1 MRFRGWNLGIA
12 IVGAASVAQGAP
24 VPWSQSPP
32 GGLTP
37 AQVPQFVAV
46 TFDDGYGLED
56 GGSGGVNFI
65 VDFMSAR
72 KNPGSDN
79 AGTFDGTPVRT
90 TFYLSSSNGADA
102 ANRAAWTRAFKDG
115 HEAADH
121 TINHSNG
128 GTLDAGGTP
137 PGRFAVNKWVGEI
150 KGCRDALCG
159 GGANIGASA
168 VDIVGFRTP
177 FLGYNDNTFGAL
189 AQLGFTYDS
198 TFPSC
203 FADDEDGKSC
213 SWPHTLDGPS
223 KDAETLVKK
232 AGAEAIKS
240 HPGLW
245 EVPVSTVFV
254 PPELRAKI
262 PAKMPYPSLWEPA
275 TGKLGGLDWT
285 VLMDAKLTPDEM
297 ATVLKYTLDQHLAG
311 NRAPFVFCAHTFMYS
326 YSNPS
331 SNPDTPSAAVRDSRW
346 KALTAFIT
354 YALSKPQ
361 VRMRPVKDI
370 VAWMAKPVALAG
382 STTAPDGGVPGE
394 DARAT
399 ELDGGALDPSPPKVD
414 AGSGADAAIQGGR
427 GGSAGARA
435 GSGGGGGSGG
445 AGGDEGEGGN
455 PGAGRTAMKSGDC
468 AIGGVE
474 AASGGMALVLVALA
488 LLLWRRQQR

>member
-1 MRFRGWNLGIA
+1 MG
-12 IVGAASVAQGAP
+12 VARAAP
-24 VPWSQSPP
+24 VAWSQSPP

-46 TFDDGYGLED
+46 TFDDGYGLEN

-72 KNPGSDN
+72 KNSGGGN

-102 ANRAAWTRAFKDG
+102 ANRAAWTKAFKDG

-121 TINHSNG
+121 TINHPNG

-137 PGRFAVNKWVGEI
+137 PGRFAITKWVSEI
-150 KGCRDALCG
+150 KGCRDALTG
-159 GGANIGASA
+159 GGGITATAA
-168 VDIVGFRTP
+168 DIVGFRTP

-189 AQLGFTYDS
+189 AQLGFSYDS
-198 TFPSC
+198 TFPNC
-203 FADDEDGKSC
+203 FGDGEDGGSC
-213 SWPHTLDGPS
+213 SWPHTLDAAS
-223 KDAETLVKK
+223 KDAETLTRK

-240 HPGLW
+240 HPGLM

-254 PPELRAKI
+254 PAELRAKI

-297 ATVLKYTLDQHLAG
+297 TTVLEHTLDLHLAG

-326 YSNPS
+326 YSSPG
-331 SNPDTPSAAVRDSRW
+331 SNPDTPSVAVRDARW
-346 KALTAFIT
+346 KALTAFLT
-354 YALSKPQ
+354 YALSKPE

-370 VAWMAKPVALAG
+370 VAWMQKPVALNGA
-382 STTAPDGGVPGE
+382 AP
-394 DARAT
+394 A
-399 ELDGGALDPSPPKVD
+399 VD
-414 AGSGADAAIQGGR
+414 AGGTPQSDAAATDGGKTTADAAGAEGGSSGADSGAG
-427 GGSAGARA
+427 GGSSARA
-435 GSGGGGGSGG
+435 DAAVRGGSGG
-445 AGGDEGEGGN
+445 AGAGSGGEGGDSGEGGSAG
-455 PGAGRTAMKSGDC
+455 GAKRAS
-468 AIGGVE
+468 
-474 AASGGMALVLVALA
+474 SGGCHFGGGANAGGPTLVLLALVAL
-488 LLLWRRQQR
+488 LSRRRR